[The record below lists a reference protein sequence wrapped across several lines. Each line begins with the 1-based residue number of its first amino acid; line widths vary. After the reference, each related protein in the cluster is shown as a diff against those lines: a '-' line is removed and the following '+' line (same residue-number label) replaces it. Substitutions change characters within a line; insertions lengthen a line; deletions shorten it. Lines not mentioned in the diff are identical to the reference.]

1 MRCPEPGHDISRFIT
16 INFEYDRNNKMKK
29 HFVLDTNVLLHNAD
43 AIASFADNIVV
54 LPMTVIEELDK
65 FKSRNDELARNARQ
79 IIRSLDKLRSRGHL
93 GDGVTMENDGVL
105 KIFMER
111 SDVVVEG
118 MDMSIPDNRILA
130 VAHYFKVKGERV
142 IFVSKDINA
151 RLKADALGIEV
162 MDFEKQ
168 TVNFDELFCGYRELK
183 VAATIVDEFFREDL
197 YVLEGYNFFPNE
209 FVLMIDETNEKHTG
223 IGRALDQ
230 KTIGHLNSNFDS
242 AWNTRSRSKEQRM
255 AYELLLDP
263 TVELV
268 TLVGQAGTG
277 KTLLAL
283 AAGLEMVLH
292 HKQYERLLVSRPII
306 PLGKDLGYMPGTKDE
321 KLTVWMQPIF
331 DNLTL
336 LMGGSKENDDNGQ
349 SVRNKVE
356 KLLTDNVVEL
366 EALSYIRGR
375 SIPRQYIVVDE
386 AQNLTPHEVK
396 TIVSRAGEG
405 TKIVLTGDPY
415 QIDNPYLDSRSNGLA
430 YSVERL
436 KDQQIHG
443 HVTLLKSER
452 STLAGIAA
460 EYL

>member
-1 MRCPEPGHDISRFIT
+1 
-16 INFEYDRNNKMKK
+16 MKK

-43 AIASFADNIVV
+43 AISSFADNVVV

-79 IIRSLDKLRSRGHL
+79 VIRSLDKLRARGHL
-93 GDGVTMENDGVL
+93 GDGVSMENEGEL
-105 KIFMER
+105 RIFIER
-111 SDVVVEG
+111 DEAAVGG
-118 MDMSIPDNRILA
+118 MDMSVPDNRILA
-130 VAHYFKVKGERV
+130 AAHFLQVQGEKV

-183 VAATIVDEFFREDL
+183 VAPAIVDEFFREDI
-197 YVLEGYNFFPNE
+197 YVLEGQNFSPNE
-209 FVLMIDETNEKHTG
+209 FVLLIDETNEKHTG
-223 IGRALDQ
+223 IGRALD
-230 KTIGHLNSNFDS
+230 KSKIGHLNVNFDA

-255 AYELLLDP
+255 AMELLLDP
-263 TVELV
+263 YIELV

-292 HKQYERLLVSRPII
+292 QKQYERLLVSRPII

-321 KLTVWMQPIF
+321 KLTLWMQPIF
-331 DNLTL
+331 DNLTF
-336 LMGGSKENDDNGQ
+336 LMGGSKRHNDNGE

-356 KLLTDNVVEL
+356 KLLKDNAVEL

-405 TKIVLTGDPY
+405 TKIVLTGDPC

-430 YSVERL
+430 YTVERL
-436 KDQQIHG
+436 KHQQIHG
-443 HVTLLKSER
+443 HVTLVKSER

>member
-1 MRCPEPGHDISRFIT
+1 
-16 INFEYDRNNKMKK
+16 MKK

-43 AIASFADNIVV
+43 SISSFADNVVV

-79 IIRSLDKLRSRGHL
+79 VIRHLDKLRSRGHL
-93 GDGVTMENDGVL
+93 GEGVPMENEGVL
-105 KIFMER
+105 RIFLEK
-111 SDVVVEG
+111 DNLVG
-118 MDMSIPDNRILA
+118 TGLDMSVSDNRILA
-130 VAHYFKVKGERV
+130 AAHSLLVEGQRV

-168 TVNFDELFCGYRELK
+168 TVNFDELFCGYREIR
-183 VAATIVDEFFREDL
+183 VPAQVVDGFFQQEDITL
-197 YVLEGYNFFPNE
+197 AEQELFPNE
-209 FVLMIDETNEKHTG
+209 FVLLIDEGNEKHTG
-223 IGRALDQ
+223 IGRALDN
-230 KTIGHLNSNFDS
+230 KKLVHLNSNFDS

-255 AYELLLDP
+255 AYELLLEP

-283 AAGLEMVLH
+283 AAGLETVMH
-292 HKQYERLLVSRPII
+292 DKQYERLLVSRPII

-321 KLTVWMQPIF
+321 KLTLWMQPIF
-331 DNLTL
+331 DNLTY
-336 LMGGSKENDDNGQ
+336 LMGGSKRNSDNGE
-349 SVRNKVE
+349 SVRQKVE
-356 KLLTDNVVEL
+356 KLLTDNIVEL

-375 SIPRQYIVVDE
+375 SIPSQFIIVDE

-396 TIVSRAGEG
+396 TIISRAGAG

-430 YSVERL
+430 YTAERL
-436 KDQQIHG
+436 KDQPIHG
-443 HVTLLKSER
+443 HVTLTKSER

>member
-1 MRCPEPGHDISRFIT
+1 
-16 INFEYDRNNKMKK
+16 MKK
-29 HFVLDTNVLLHNAD
+29 DFVLDTNVLLHNAD
-43 AIASFADNIVV
+43 AIDSFADNVV
-54 LPMTVIEELDK
+54 ILPMTVIEELDK

-79 IIRSLDKLRSRGHL
+79 IIRNLDKLRSRGHL

-105 KIFMER
+105 RIFMER
-111 SDVVVEG
+111 NDVTVEG

-183 VAATIVDEFFREDL
+183 VAAKIVDEFFREDL
-197 YVLEGYNFFPNE
+197 YVLDGYNFSPNE
-209 FVLMIDETNEKHTG
+209 FVLLIDENNEKHTG

-292 HKQYERLLVSRPII
+292 QKQYERLLVSRPII

-336 LMGGSKENDDNGQ
+336 LMGGSKENNDNGQ

-386 AQNLTPHEVK
+386 AQNFTPHEVK

>member
-1 MRCPEPGHDISRFIT
+1 MG
-16 INFEYDRNNKMKK
+16 
-29 HFVLDTNVLLHNAD
+29 
-43 AIASFADNIVV
+43 
-54 LPMTVIEELDK
+54 
-65 FKSRNDELARNARQ
+65 
-79 IIRSLDKLRSRGHL
+79 
-93 GDGVTMENDGVL
+93 NDGLL
-105 KIFMER
+105 KIYIER
-111 SDVVVEG
+111 DSDCNVEG

-130 VAHYFKVKGERV
+130 AAHHFKTNGEKV

-168 TVNFDELFCGYRELK
+168 TVNFDELFCGYRELM
-183 VAATIVDEFFREDL
+183 VSSTIVDEFFREDL
-197 YVLEGYNFFPNE
+197 YVLEGYDFFPNE
-209 FVLMIDETNEKHTG
+209 FILLVDEGNEKHTG
-223 IGRALDQ
+223 IGRAFDN
-230 KTIGHLNSNFDS
+230 KTLGHLNSNFDS

-292 HKQYERLLVSRPII
+292 QKQYERLLVSRPII

-321 KLTVWMQPIF
+321 KLTLWMQPIF
-331 DNLTL
+331 DNLTF
-336 LMGGSKENDDNGQ
+336 LMGGSKRNNDNGE

-356 KLLTDNVVEL
+356 KLVADDTVEL

-396 TIVSRAGEG
+396 TIISRAGEG

-415 QIDNPYLDSRSNGLA
+415 QIDNPYLDSRSNGLT

-436 KDQQIHG
+436 KNQPLHG
-443 HVTLLKSER
+443 HVTLTKSER

-460 EYL
+460 KYL

>member
-1 MRCPEPGHDISRFIT
+1 
-16 INFEYDRNNKMKK
+16 MKK
-29 HFVLDTNVLLHNAD
+29 YFVLDTNVLLHNAD
-43 AIASFADNIVV
+43 AIDSFADNVV
-54 LPMTVIEELDK
+54 ILPMTVIEELDK

-79 IIRSLDKLRSRGHL
+79 IIRNLDKLRSRGHL

-105 KIFMER
+105 RIFMER
-111 SDVVVEG
+111 NDVTVEG

-197 YVLEGYNFFPNE
+197 YVLDGYNFSPNE
-209 FVLMIDETNEKHTG
+209 FVLLIDENNEKHTG

-292 HKQYERLLVSRPII
+292 QKQYERLLVSRPII

-336 LMGGSKENDDNGQ
+336 LMGGSKENNDNGQ
-349 SVRNKVE
+349 SVRSKVE

-430 YSVERL
+430 YSV
-436 KDQQIHG
+436 
-443 HVTLLKSER
+443 
-452 STLAGIAA
+452 
-460 EYL
+460 

>member
-1 MRCPEPGHDISRFIT
+1 
-16 INFEYDRNNKMKK
+16 MKK

-43 AIASFADNIVV
+43 AISSFADNIVV

-183 VAATIVDEFFREDL
+183 VSATIVDEFFREDL

-292 HKQYERLLVSRPII
+292 QKQYERLLVSRPII

>member
-1 MRCPEPGHDISRFIT
+1 
-16 INFEYDRNNKMKK
+16 MKK

-43 AIASFADNIVV
+43 AISSFADNVVV

-79 IIRSLDKLRSRGHL
+79 IIRHLDKLRSKGNL

-105 KIFMER
+105 KIFIEG
-111 SDVVVEG
+111 DDTAIKG
-118 MDMSIPDNRILA
+118 MDMSVPDNRILA
-130 VAHYFKVKGERV
+130 VAHYLKVKGDKV

-168 TVNFDELFCGYRELK
+168 TVNFDELFCGYREIK
-183 VAATIVDEFFREDL
+183 VASTIVDEFFREDR
-197 YVLEGYNFFPNE
+197 YVLEGYDFFPNE
-209 FVLMIDETNEKHTG
+209 FVLLVDENNEKHTG

-230 KTIGHLNSNFDS
+230 KTIGHLDSNFDS

-263 TVELV
+263 TIELV

-292 HKQYERLLVSRPII
+292 QNQYERLLVSRPII

-321 KLTVWMQPIF
+321 KLSLWMQPIF
-331 DNLTL
+331 DNLTF
-336 LMGGSKENDDNGQ
+336 LMGGAKENDDNGK

-356 KLLTDNVVEL
+356 KLLMDNVIEL

-396 TIVSRAGEG
+396 TIISRAGEG

-415 QIDNPYLDSRSNGLA
+415 QIDNPYLDARSNGLS

-436 KDQQIHG
+436 KDHQVHG
-443 HVTLLKSER
+443 HVTLMKSER

-460 EYL
+460 KYL

>member
-1 MRCPEPGHDISRFIT
+1 
-16 INFEYDRNNKMKK
+16 MKK

-43 AIASFADNIVV
+43 SISSFADNVVV

-79 IIRSLDKLRSRGHL
+79 VIRHLDKLRSRGHL
-93 GDGVTMENDGVL
+93 GEGVPMENEGVL
-105 KIFMER
+105 RIFLEK
-111 SDVVVEG
+111 DNLVG
-118 MDMSIPDNRILA
+118 TGLDMSVSDNRILA
-130 VAHYFKVKGERV
+130 AAHSLLVEGQRV

-168 TVNFDELFCGYRELK
+168 TVNFDELFCGYREIR
-183 VAATIVDEFFREDL
+183 VPAQVVNGFFQQEDITL
-197 YVLEGYNFFPNE
+197 AEQELFPNE
-209 FVLMIDETNEKHTG
+209 FVLLIDEGNEKHTG
-223 IGRALDQ
+223 IGRALDN
-230 KTIGHLNSNFDS
+230 KKLVHLNSNFDS

-255 AYELLLDP
+255 AYELLLEP

-283 AAGLEMVLH
+283 AAGLETVIH
-292 HKQYERLLVSRPII
+292 DKQYERLLVSRPII

-321 KLTVWMQPIF
+321 KLTLWMQPIF
-331 DNLTL
+331 DNLTY
-336 LMGGSKENDDNGQ
+336 LMGGSKRNSDNGE
-349 SVRNKVE
+349 SVRQKVE
-356 KLLTDNVVEL
+356 KLLTDNIVEL

-375 SIPRQYIVVDE
+375 SIPSQFIIVDE

-396 TIVSRAGEG
+396 TIISRAGAG

-430 YSVERL
+430 YTAERL
-436 KDQQIHG
+436 KDQPIHG
-443 HVTLLKSER
+443 HVTLTKSER

>member
-1 MRCPEPGHDISRFIT
+1 M
-16 INFEYDRNNKMKK
+16 NNPQPTNKNMKK
-29 HFVLDTNVLLHNAD
+29 VFVLDTNVLLHNSD
-43 AIASFADNIVV
+43 AITSFSDNVVV

-79 IIRSLDKLRSRGHL
+79 VIRSLDKLRVEGHL
-93 GDGVTMENDGVL
+93 GEGVPMENNGLL
-105 KIFMER
+105 KIFLEK
-111 SDVVVEG
+111 DEAAVEG

-130 VAHYFKVKGERV
+130 AAHYFQKKGETV

-168 TVNFDELFCGYRELK
+168 TVNFDELFCGYREIT
-183 VAATIVDEFFREDL
+183 VAGTIIDEFFREDH
-197 YVLEGYNFFPNE
+197 YVLEGYDFFPNE
-209 FVLMIDETNEKHTG
+209 FAMLIDEGNDKHTG
-223 IGRALDQ
+223 IGRALD
-230 KTIGHLNSNFDS
+230 KKKIGHLNSNFDA
-242 AWNTRSRSKEQRM
+242 AWNTKSRSKEQRM

-263 TVELV
+263 NIELV

-292 HKQYERLLVSRPII
+292 QKQYERLLVSRPII

-321 KLTVWMQPIF
+321 KLTLWMQPIF
-331 DNLTL
+331 DNLTY
-336 LMGGSKENDDNGQ
+336 LMGGSKRHNDSGE
-349 SVRNKVE
+349 SVLQKVE
-356 KLLTDNVVEL
+356 KLLKDDTVEL

-396 TIVSRAGEG
+396 TIISRAGEG

-430 YSVERL
+430 YTVERL

-443 HVTLLKSER
+443 HVTLTKSER
-452 STLAGIAA
+452 SVLAGIAA

>member
-1 MRCPEPGHDISRFIT
+1 MYAPEPGQYVSRYIKHEHSPA
-16 INFEYDRNNKMKK
+16 NVPMKK

-43 AIASFADNIVV
+43 AISSFADNVV
-54 LPMTVIEELDK
+54 ILPMTVIEELDK

-79 IIRSLDKLRSRGHL
+79 VIRNLDKLRSHGHL
-93 GDGVTMENDGVL
+93 GDGVKMENDGEL
-105 KIFMER
+105 RIFIEKPGTAVG
-111 SDVVVEG
+111 D
-118 MDMSIPDNRILA
+118 MDMTLPDNRILA
-130 VAHYFKVKGERV
+130 VAHYFQVQGEKV

-168 TVNFDELFCGYRELK
+168 TVNFDELFCGYREIK
-183 VAATIVDEFFREDL
+183 VAPMIVDTFFRQDM
-197 YVLEGYNFFPNE
+197 LEVDSYNFAPNE
-209 FVLMIDETNEKHTG
+209 FVLLVDETNEKHTG
-223 IGRALDQ
+223 IGRAFD
-230 KTIGHLNSNFDS
+230 KNRIGHLNANFDS

-255 AYELLLDP
+255 ALELLLDP
-263 TVELV
+263 YIELV

-292 HKQYERLLVSRPII
+292 QKQYERLLVSRPII

-321 KLTVWMQPIF
+321 KLTLWMQPIF
-331 DNLTL
+331 DNLTF
-336 LMGGSKENDDNGQ
+336 LMGGSKRHSDNGE
-349 SVRNKVE
+349 SVRNKVD
-356 KLLTDNVVEL
+356 KLLKENAVEL

-405 TKIVLTGDPY
+405 TKIVLTGDPC
-415 QIDNPYLDSRSNGLA
+415 QIDNPYLDARSNGLA
-430 YSVERL
+430 YTVERL
-436 KDQQIHG
+436 KYQEIHG
-443 HVTLLKSER
+443 HVTLAKSER

>member
-1 MRCPEPGHDISRFIT
+1 
-16 INFEYDRNNKMKK
+16 MKK

-43 AIASFADNIVV
+43 AISSFDDNVV
-54 LPMTVIEELDK
+54 ILPMTVIEELDK

-79 IIRSLDKLRSRGHL
+79 VIRRLDKLRSKGHL
-93 GDGVTMENDGVL
+93 GDGVAMGNDGLL
-105 KIFMER
+105 KIFIE
-111 SDVVVEG
+111 SDEAAIDG
-118 MDMSIPDNRILA
+118 MDMSVPDNRILA
-130 VAHYFKVKGERV
+130 AAHFFQNQGEKV

-168 TVNFDELFCGYRELK
+168 TVNFDELFCGYREIR
-183 VAATIVDEFFREDL
+183 VSATIVDEFFREDH
-197 YVLEGYNFFPNE
+197 YTLEGYDFFPNE
-209 FVLMIDETNEKHTG
+209 FILLVDESNEKHTG
-223 IGRALDQ
+223 IGRALEQ
-230 KTIGHLNSNFDS
+230 HTIGHLNSNFDS

-263 TVELV
+263 NIELV

-292 HKQYERLLVSRPII
+292 LKQYERLLVSRPII

-321 KLTVWMQPIF
+321 KLSLWMQPIF
-331 DNLTL
+331 DNLTY
-336 LMGGSKENDDNGQ
+336 LMGGSKRHNDNGE
-349 SVRNKVE
+349 SVRQKVE
-356 KLLTDNVVEL
+356 KLLKDNTVEL

-396 TIVSRAGEG
+396 TIISRAGEG

-415 QIDNPYLDSRSNGLA
+415 QIDNPYLDARSNGLA
-430 YSVERL
+430 YTVERL
-436 KDQQIHG
+436 KDQEIHG